1 MMCTVHPLTIDKA
14 ERYEL
19 WGGLH
24 VQQFLPVMG
33 ASSQSTRP
41 PCTFGHLSPAEDM
54 GKNQH
59 NVASRVAW

>member
-1 MMCTVHPLTIDKA
+1 MNFGA
-14 ERYEL
+14 
-19 WGGLH
+19 GLH
-24 VQQFLPVMG
+24 VQLFLPVMG
-33 ASSQSTRP
+33 ASSRSTRP